1 MNARLNWTLLLLL
14 GATAVAALLRLPFLG
29 NQSIW
34 YDETFTANLVS
45 MKGIS
50 DLWHGI
56 ETLESTPPL
65 YYLQTWLWIKI
76 FGGHGEVALRLT
88 SVLVSIASVPVAF
101 LALRRFVGERSALAT
116 AWICA
121 VSPWIIFYSLDAR
134 AYSLFV
140 LTSLLSLWAFSLL
153 LEGPTGKRWLIWA
166 VVQVIALWT
175 HYFAAFLIAGELL
188 VLLWYLPMQR
198 LRALLWS
205 SIVAVGFLPLVGM
218 LSEQMSDERAGL
230 VATRD
235 IGGRIESLIRH
246 IAMGYNVPESLLEW
260 AGLILF
266 IFGFVAGVYI
276 LRRSRM
282 AMALLLSAAIALV
295 MPLLLDL
302 LGIVDRFGDR
312 YLIFL
317 MPVAA
322 AFASAGLIR
331 AKSVPLIAYLTISA
345 VAVLWV
351 QADWRYQNEDWRG
364 ASKILGPKAAGQ
376 PIVLYPGGQAAS
388 ASHYLK
394 RPAAT
399 SPIRSRKL
407 WVFVESMRTTGR
419 ELEPYVQLPIE
430 SFIDP
435 GFRKVREL
443 RYHGFRMIEFKSS
456 KSITIDPRRYGATVF
471 RDEYFTVLTP
481 H

>member
-1 MNARLNWTLLLLL
+1 MNARLNRTFLLIL
-14 GATAVAALLRLPFLG
+14 GATAAAALLRLPFLD
-29 NQSIW
+29 NQSLW
-34 YDETFTANLVS
+34 FDETFTANLVS
-45 MKGIS
+45 RKGIS

-65 YYLQTWLWIKI
+65 YYLQTWLWVKV

-88 SVLVSIASVPVAF
+88 SALASIASVPVAY
-101 LALRRFVGERSALAT
+101 LALRKLVGEKSALAT

-121 VSPWIIFYSLDAR
+121 VSPWLIFYALDAR

-140 LTSLLSLWAFSLL
+140 LASLLSLWAFSLL

-175 HYFAAFLIAGELL
+175 HYFAAFLIVGELL

-246 IAMGYNVPESLLEW
+246 IAMGYNVPERLLEW

-322 AFASAGLIR
+322 AFASAGLLRI
-331 AKSVPLIAYLTISA
+331 KSVPLYVYLALSVT
-345 VAVLWV
+345 AVLWA

-364 ASKILGPKAAGQ
+364 VSKVLAPKAAGQ
-376 PIVLYPGGQAAS
+376 PVVLYPGGQAAS
-388 ASHYLK
+388 ASYYLK
-394 RPAAT
+394 QPAAT
-399 SPIRSRKL
+399 APVRSKKL
-407 WVFVESMRTTGR
+407 WVLIESMRTKGR
-419 ELEPYVQLPIE
+419 ELGPYVDLPIE
-430 SFIDP
+430 GFIDP
-435 GFRKVREL
+435 GFRKAREL
-443 RYHGFRMIEFKSS
+443 RYHGFRMIEFRSRKAV
-456 KSITIDPRRYGATVF
+456 TIDPSRYASTSIKGEEFKVIA
-471 RDEYFTVLTP
+471 P
-481 H
+481 